1 MQRPKR
7 LLQFALILGVSC
19 GAMAVGGQLAAK
31 VAGSTSDF
39 YAPLETFSQ
48 VLFRVQNNY
57 VEERPADELIEGAI
71 EGMLTTLDPFS
82 LYLNKDEYKSF
93 QEDTRGQY
101 YGIGV
106 QINEEDDGLRVIA
119 IFPDQPADRAGLKVG
134 DSITKVDEQLISEI
148 GASEAIT
155 RIRGRKG
162 TTVDLTVVRP
172 EGAEEVLTVT
182 RDEIHTPSVQAHLM
196 EPGFGWVRLNQ
207 FQDGAAADVRDAVK
221 RLTVSNGDALKG
233 VTLDLRGNPG
243 GLLDEAVKLTDL
255 FVEDGVIVSTRGR
268 GDEDVEK
275 ARHPGTLDPFEL
287 VVLVNGGSASA
298 SEIVAGAL
306 QDLGRA
312 TIAGEPSYGKGS
324 VQNIFPMP
332 DQSALRLTV
341 AKYYTPSGR
350 PIDRI
355 NPVIPNVEMDA
366 NEAEDPEAPEMA
378 LDWLQDEELGQ
389 ALSVDNQVQGAL
401 KLLQER
407 VASLPN
413 GNVTP

>member
-1 MQRPKR
+1 MRRPHR
-7 LLQFALILGVSC
+7 LLQFALILGVSS
-19 GAMAVGGQLAAK
+19 GAMMVGGQLAAK
-31 VAGSTSDF
+31 VAGNTSDI

-57 VEERPADELIEGAI
+57 VEERPAEELMEGAI
-71 EGMLTTLDPFS
+71 EGMLSTLDPFS

-106 QINEEDDGLRVIA
+106 QINADDDALRVVA
-119 IFPDQPADRAGLKVG
+119 IFPDQPADKAGLKVG
-134 DSITKVDEQLISEI
+134 DRITHVDSVPILDI
-148 GASEAIT
+148 GADEAIA

-162 TTVDLTVVRP
+162 TTVTLTVVQAGDTRNLD
-172 EGAEEVLTVT
+172 VI
-182 RDEIHTPSVQAHLM
+182 RDEIHTPSVQASLL
-196 EPGFGWVRLNQ
+196 EPGYGWVRLNQ

-221 RLTVSNGDALKG
+221 QLTAENGAVLKG
-233 VTLDLRGNPG
+233 VLLDLRGNPG
-243 GLLDEAVKLTDL
+243 GLLDEAVKLVDL
-255 FVEDGVIVSTRGR
+255 FVEEGVIVSTRGR
-268 GDEDVEK
+268 GEEDVER
-275 ARHPGTLDPFEL
+275 ARHPGTLDPFDL
-287 VVLVNGGSASA
+287 IVMVNGGSASA

-312 TIAGEPSYGKGS
+312 PIVGEPSYGKGS

-355 NPVIPNVEMDA
+355 NPVIPNIELSPA
-366 NEAEDPEAPEMA
+366 EGEDPEAPEAA
-378 LDWLQDEELGQ
+378 LDWLRDDELAAGLKE
-389 ALSVDNQVQGAL
+389 DHQVQAAL
-401 KLLQER
+401 ELLHKG
-407 VASLPN
+407 VASLPK
-413 GNVTP
+413 GSEHQ